1 MAKIKMT
8 TDRDI
13 KERILNAI
21 SIFFS
26 CQCFEIIIFLSK
38 ATSTDAVAA
47 LEEVSVWWTVVVFTQ
62 HSATFKIEI
71 TQPSTGLWYLKQ
83 DNQPHLESMFLKEIA
98 VRELLFES
106 TVHTISQL
114 FGLDEYSYVTDFF
127 FNFIK
132 IPMKV
137 FQQLR
142 NWLHFDPVNY
152 VLKSQIFYKKQNFI
166 RTYLFQS

>member
-1 MAKIKMT
+1 MPF
-8 TDRDI
+8 R
-13 KERILNAI
+13 
-21 SIFFS
+21 FFS
-26 CQCFEIIIFLSK
+26 PQCFEIIIFLSK

-62 HSATFKIEI
+62 QSATFKIEI

-106 TVHTISQL
+106 TIQFL
-114 FGLDEYSYVTDFF
+114 
-127 FNFIK
+127 NFSVLMNIQ

-137 FQQLR
+137 FILILWTKKGMQGSGSL
-142 NWLHFDPVNY
+142 W
-152 VLKSQIFYKKQNFI
+152 IFCGDNSSFFTFFK
-166 RTYLFQS
+166 LFQKKSYKRHFMSLFNAVVKIF